1 MGFINTDKKRT
12 DPRVFLDREDIL
24 DLIEKNVCIYN
35 EQTAFFKLFAFYGMG
50 GIGKSQLIRKI
61 YRTYSGSNLSLYY
74 YPLEILN
81 QETIPSILLSIRQEF
96 DYTPHFD
103 YALFRYWDFISYDRV
118 DRENLYSISHKIFT
132 RLGKI
137 FDATIG
143 LGLIDTGQLVR
154 EAIILYEEKVITEEE
169 EQLVSEILQDKIED
183 LYTYL
188 VEKLAADIQKELG
201 GLKYMFLFDA
211 YDLGKSNYKF
221 DWLKLFIN
229 SFQNGLFF
237 VTSREELD
245 WFNNSNI
252 DTCVIEN
259 RSLECIP
266 KDEVQKYLLKQNYTQ
281 EQICLIIEKTDCI
294 PLYLDLAIA
303 MDKQT
308 LFLPN
313 MMIGFD
319 SKEDLVKNLLS
330 HLDLEEQLII
340 QYLSVVNIFNEI
352 IYDYAVK
359 FNNFSLQ
366 NNSFSDFKKSTIVR
380 YVEQFNDLYKIH
392 SVLAN
397 NISFFVEASIRT
409 QIIDNYLTV
418 IHARILPDEKLY
430 DDIKY
435 NLIVNIYHLIETEN
449 LSISESQSEKLIDLF
464 FYLAD
469 RSYSNDFYNYI
480 HSIKNKKKSN
490 LFYIYEYIRGKT
502 TRSSDI
508 VVGLQRLQNIPYSGC
523 NFGKHRKSLICDI
536 NYLLSISGKYSE
548 AEKRMNAFV
557 TTLTNDETK
566 ERYYIKGMIY
576 YCDMQMLRGNFKTA
590 AIDLTLLSDNVS
602 NEKLFYEIQKAIGH
616 CYRFNFM
623 FDDAINYYSKT
634 NASPHNMA
642 YYLTVCC
649 ETYCYYKPE
658 KVFDFFENAI
668 VENEKYNNHNNLG
681 KIYYSIAIAM
691 LISHKTYQAKKYLQ
705 MAHSE
710 FKSTKY
716 SAGTFFTM
724 IAEAYFEYSETR
736 NVSSETIIKMKKQ
749 LRKIDFIYE
758 YLLLPFYVMKGNHE
772 KIEEFRLK
780 YEWFSFDTTLKNIK
794 SFLALL

>member
-1 MGFINTDKKRT
+1 MVFMNTDKKRT
-12 DPRVFLDREDIL
+12 NPRIFLDREDIL

-35 EQTAFFKLFAFYGMG
+35 EQTDFFKLFTFYGMG

-61 YRTYSGSNLSLYY
+61 YRTYYGSNLTLYY

-81 QETIPSILLSIRQEF
+81 QETIPSILLRIRREF

-118 DRENLYSISHKIFT
+118 DRENLYSISKKIFT
-132 RLGKI
+132 RLGKL
-137 FDATIG
+137 FDATVG
-143 LGLIDTGQLVR
+143 LGLIDTEPLVR
-154 EAIILYEEKVITEEE
+154 EAIILYEEKVITEKE

-183 LYTYL
+183 LYIYL
-188 VEKLAADIQKELG
+188 VENLATDIQKELS

-211 YDLGKSNYKF
+211 YDLGKFNYKF

-237 VTSREELD
+237 VTSREQLD
-245 WFNNSNI
+245 WFDNSNI
-252 DTCVIEN
+252 DECVIEN

-281 EQICLIIEKTDCI
+281 EQIRLIIEKTDCI
-294 PLYLDLAIA
+294 PLYLDLAVA

-308 LFLPN
+308 LFSSN
-313 MMIGFD
+313 RMIGFD
-319 SKEDLVKNLLS
+319 SKEDLVKSLLS
-330 HLDLEEQLII
+330 HLNLEEQLII
-340 QYLSVVNIFNEI
+340 QYLSVVNIFNET

-380 YVEQFNDLYKIH
+380 YVEQFNGLYKIH

-397 NISFFVEASIRT
+397 NISFFVEDSMRAKM
-409 QIIDNYLTV
+409 IDNYLTV
-418 IHARILPDEKLY
+418 VHARILPNENLY

-435 NLIVNIYHLIETEN
+435 NLIINIYHLIETEN
-449 LSISESQSEKLIDLF
+449 LVISEHQSEKLIDLF

-469 RSYSNDFYNYI
+469 RSYSNDFYNYV

-490 LFYIYEYIRGKT
+490 LFYIYEYISGKT

-508 VVGLQRLQNIPYSGC
+508 VSGLQRLQNIPYSEC

-548 AEKRMNAFV
+548 AEKQMNAFAIA
-557 TTLTNDETK
+557 LTNGEK
-566 ERYYIKGMIY
+566 NERYYIKGMIY
-576 YCDMQMLRGNFKTA
+576 YCDMQMLRGNFKVA
-590 AIDLTLLSDNVS
+590 AIDLTLLSNDVT
-602 NEKLFYEIQKAIGH
+602 NERLLYEIQKAIGH
-616 CYRFNFM
+616 CYRFNFL
-623 FDDAINYYSKT
+623 FDTAMEYYSKA

-658 KVFDFFENAI
+658 KVFDFFAKAIEENK
-668 VENEKYNNHNNLG
+668 KYNNHNNLG

-705 MAHSE
+705 RAHSE

-716 SAGTFFTM
+716 YAGTFFTM

-736 NVSSETIIKMKKQ
+736 NVSSETILKMKKQ

-758 YLLLPFYVMKGNHE
+758 YLLLPFYVMKGNQE

>member
-1 MGFINTDKKRT
+1 MNTDKKRT
-12 DPRVFLDREDIL
+12 NPRIFLDREDIL

-35 EQTAFFKLFAFYGMG
+35 EQTDFFKLFAFCGMG

-61 YRTYSGSNLSLYY
+61 YHTYYGSYLTLYY

-81 QETIPSILLSIRQEF
+81 QETIPSILLRIRREF

-118 DRENLYSISHKIFT
+118 DRENLYSISKKIFT
-132 RLGKI
+132 RLGKL
-137 FDATIG
+137 FDATVG
-143 LGLIDTGQLVR
+143 LGLIDTEPLVR
-154 EAIILYEEKVITEEE
+154 EAIILYEEKVITEKE

-183 LYTYL
+183 LYIYL
-188 VEKLAADIQKELG
+188 IENLATDIQKELS

-211 YDLGKSNYKF
+211 YDLGKFDYKF

-237 VTSREELD
+237 VTSREQLD
-245 WFNNSNI
+245 WFGNSNI
-252 DTCVIEN
+252 DECVIEN

-281 EQICLIIEKTDCI
+281 EQIRWIIKKTDCI
-294 PLYLDLAIA
+294 PLYLDLAVA

-308 LFLPN
+308 LLSAN
-313 MMIGFD
+313 GMIGLD
-319 SKEDLVKNLLS
+319 NKEDLVKNLLS
-330 HLDLEEQLII
+330 HLNLEEQLII
-340 QYLSVVNIFNEI
+340 QYLSVVNIFNET

-380 YVEQFNDLYKIH
+380 YVEQFNGLYKIH

-397 NISFFVEASIRT
+397 NISFFVETSMRAKM
-409 QIIDNYLTV
+409 IDNYLTV
-418 IHARILPDEKLY
+418 VHARILPNENLY

-435 NLIVNIYHLIETEN
+435 NLIINIYHLIETEN
-449 LSISESQSEKLIDLF
+449 LVISEHQSEKLIDLF

-480 HSIKNKKKSN
+480 NSIKNKKKSN
-490 LFYIYEYIRGKT
+490 LFYIYEYISGKT

-508 VVGLQRLQNIPYSGC
+508 ISGLQRLQNIPYSEC

-548 AEKRMNAFV
+548 AEKQMNAFAIA
-557 TTLTNDETK
+557 LTNGEK
-566 ERYYIKGMIY
+566 NERYYIKGMIY
-576 YCDMQMLRGNFKTA
+576 YCDMQMLRGNFKAA
-590 AIDLTLLSDNVS
+590 AIGLTLLSNDVT
-602 NEKLFYEIQKAIGH
+602 NERLLYEIQKAIGH
-616 CYRFNFM
+616 CYRFNFL
-623 FDDAINYYSKT
+623 FDTAMEYYSKT
-634 NASPHNMA
+634 DASPHNMA

-649 ETYCYYKPE
+649 EIYCYYKPE
-658 KVFDFFENAI
+658 KVFDFFAKAIEENK
-668 VENEKYNNHNNLG
+668 KYNNHNNLG

-691 LISHKTYQAKKYLQ
+691 LVSHKTHQAKKYLQ
-705 MAHSE
+705 RAHSE

-716 SAGTFFTM
+716 YAGTFFTM

-736 NVSSETIIKMKKQ
+736 NVSSKTILKMKKQ
-749 LRKIDFIYE
+749 LRKIDLIYE
-758 YLLLPFYVMKGNHE
+758 YLLLPFYVMKGNQE

-780 YEWFSFDTTLKNIK
+780 YEWFSFDTTLENIK